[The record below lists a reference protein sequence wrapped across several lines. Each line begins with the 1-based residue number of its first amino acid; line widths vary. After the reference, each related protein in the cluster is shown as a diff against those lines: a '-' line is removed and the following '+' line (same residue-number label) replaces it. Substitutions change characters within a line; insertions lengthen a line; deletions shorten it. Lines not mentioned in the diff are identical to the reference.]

1 MMELDVHA
9 LRSEFNRNQ
18 SSCAL
23 KGCGRAQT
31 ITWNSSE
38 SRWPAAADSWKL
50 LRCPVWWTEPG
61 QVWRGLPCQGCLLPL
76 LMIRGAGG
84 CRGGWMQIGSL
95 RGGVYVWSETKII
108 TALLVTM
115 SLALPL
121 SLAWCFL
128 PVPPSTFFSPTF
140 LPPLFLSHYCVD
152 KIHTI
157 PPKVSSGQSSIHNS
171 EAHSNAL
178 WFTFKDLS
186 VGHVCSDL
194 LVNMP
199 AHC

>member
-9 LRSEFNRNQ
+9 LRSEFNRDQ

-23 KGCGRAQT
+23 KSCGRAQT
-31 ITWNSSE
+31 ITWNGSE
-38 SRWPAAADSWKL
+38 HHWPAAADSWKS
-50 LRCPVWWTEPG
+50 LRSPVQWMETS
-61 QVWRGLPCQGCLLPL
+61 QVWRGLLCQGCLLPL
-76 LMIRGAGG
+76 LTIWGAGG

-95 RGGVYVWSETKII
+95 WGGLYVWLETKII

-140 LPPLFLSHYCVD
+140 LPPLYLSH
-152 KIHTI
+152 
-157 PPKVSSGQSSIHNS
+157 
-171 EAHSNAL
+171 
-178 WFTFKDLS
+178 
-186 VGHVCSDL
+186 
-194 LVNMP
+194 
-199 AHC
+199 